1 MANYYLDLHQKVSE
15 MFLELSDVLV
25 EVKQPLNKYFDLSA
39 EIKEKGRNE
48 IQNNQTIIL
57 GNIDQEV
64 AKIFL

>member
-1 MANYYLDLHQKVSE
+1 MANYYLDLHQKVPE

-48 IQNNQTIIL
+48 MQNN
-57 GNIDQEV
+57 
-64 AKIFL
+64 